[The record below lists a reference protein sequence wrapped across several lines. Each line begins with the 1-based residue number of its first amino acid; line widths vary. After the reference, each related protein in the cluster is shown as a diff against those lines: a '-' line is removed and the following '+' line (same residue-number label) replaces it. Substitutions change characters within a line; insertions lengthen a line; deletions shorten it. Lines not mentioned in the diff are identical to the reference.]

1 MNTTYPISSSWN
13 GSAFTFNIGGSQR
26 VINSSNCPLP
36 RKRGVPKLE
45 NKVIGT
51 RITQINGPNEGGY
64 IAATFDNVYVNGSLY
79 DDFSSTGLSPSK
91 WRTWEFIRAVS
102 GGELSSVLTQIGVNG
117 SNNTRF
123 INSQSILGF
132 EADLKVVEFKNN
144 GARPQGRLFAAL
156 YNDGTGTSTPGDLT
170 GDVYGIVGILEQGS
184 GPQAFY
190 SVTRCTAPG
199 CTSPG
204 EYEILT
210 SGIFKS
216 VGLNEAYRFS
226 LSWDGWYILP
236 WVATVLQSPL
246 TRLPFAQLYRVT
258 GYPKVIRASVP
269 MSVK

>member
-1 MNTTYPISSSWN
+1 MTTLVPLVLALQN
-13 GSAFTFNIGGSQR
+13 GE
-26 VINSSNCPLP
+26 P
-36 RKRGVPKLE
+36 
-45 NKVIGT
+45 
-51 RITQINGPNEGGY
+51 
-64 IAATFDNVYVNGSLY
+64 GSLSGK
-79 DDFSSTGLSPSK
+79 FP
-91 WRTWEFIRAVS
+91 AVNW
-102 GGELSSVLTQIGVNG
+102 SSVLTQIGVNG

-156 YNDGTGTSTPGDLT
+156 YNDGTGTSTPGDQT

-199 CTSPG
+199 CTLPG

-216 VGLNEAYRFS
+216 VGLNEVTDS
-226 LSWDGWYILP
+226 LFPGMD
-236 WVATVLQSPL
+236 
-246 TRLPFAQLYRVT
+246 
-258 GYPKVIRASVP
+258 
-269 MSVK
+269 